1 MYSRT
6 AFYTTRLKANPLDSV
21 KTGLIVRTE
30 CYFYMESYSIQHSV
44 YVYSPTVSI
53 TFRIPFVI
61 RVLLVE
67 EHCDGV
73 LPKTD
78 R

>member
-44 YVYSPTVSI
+44 YVYSPTV
-53 TFRIPFVI
+53 
-61 RVLLVE
+61 
-67 EHCDGV
+67 
-73 LPKTD
+73 
-78 R
+78 